1 MSYNDLYPKKNR
13 RNSMKAKYKKIIAFS
28 LAAAVIAAVSAYT
41 WLPGTKTVARQ
52 GVKATKAAAAHYLST
67 DAVDASNIRQVITA
81 DSTTSR
87 TFMWQSD
94 YAEENPVVEYR
105 QAGDDDSL
113 MQLPASSDAFSDD
126 GVTTYIHTAAVS
138 DLKPGTAYE
147 YRVGAGDKRS
157 DWQSFHTAQGH
168 DFKALIFP
176 DSQSSDYSVWAATA
190 QPAWQRNQDAQF
202 FINMGDLVDN
212 GQDHYQWNAWFDVV
226 GDMIARIPVVP
237 LLGNHETYDKDWK
250 VRMPEAY
257 LHLFSLPRID
267 REKYQNQFY
276 SFDYGDV
283 HFVVLNTQSQELADF
298 EPSLDE
304 DEVAWFKEDMAK
316 TTKKW
321 KIVLMHKDPLQYG
334 FANRPQ
340 PREEGFSPE
349 GRLWMPLFDQ
359 YGVDAVLSAHLH
371 TYRDRGH
378 IRNFQR
384 DESGPLYLIT
394 GVAGN
399 VQYPGLWKQHSL
411 DKYVAPQPE
420 TDNYMTLEATDD
432 SLTFRSFLP
441 DGQLLEEKS
450 ISSHK

>member
-1 MSYNDLYPKKNR
+1 
-13 RNSMKAKYKKIIAFS
+13 MKAKYKKIIAFS

-190 QPAWQRNQDAQF
+190 QPTWQRNQDAQF

-257 LHLFSLPRID
+257 LHLFALPRID

-411 DKYVAPQPE
+411 DEYVAPQPE

>member
-1 MSYNDLYPKKNR
+1 
-13 RNSMKAKYKKIIAFS
+13 MKAKYKKIIAFS

-138 DLKPGTAYE
+138 NLKPGTAYE

-157 DWQSFHTAQGH
+157 SWQSFHTAQGH

-257 LHLFSLPRID
+257 LHLFALPRID

-334 FANRPQ
+334 FANRPE

-411 DKYVAPQPE
+411 DEYVAPQPE

>member
-1 MSYNDLYPKKNR
+1 
-13 RNSMKAKYKKIIAFS
+13 MKAKYKKIIAFS

-67 DAVDASNIRQVITA
+67 DTVDASNIRQVITA

-257 LHLFSLPRID
+257 LHLFALPRID

-411 DKYVAPQPE
+411 DEYVAPQPE

>member
-1 MSYNDLYPKKNR
+1 
-13 RNSMKAKYKKIIAFS
+13 MKAKYKKIIAFS

-105 QAGDDDSL
+105 QAGDDTTI

-226 GDMIARIPVVP
+226 GDMIARIPVVT

-257 LHLFSLPRID
+257 LHLFALPRID

-334 FANRPQ
+334 FANRPE

-411 DKYVAPQPE
+411 DEYVAPQPE

>member
-1 MSYNDLYPKKNR
+1 
-13 RNSMKAKYKKIIAFS
+13 MKAKYKKIIAFS

-105 QAGDDDSL
+105 QAGDDTTI

-126 GVTTYIHTAAVS
+126 GVTTYIHTAAVT

-257 LHLFSLPRID
+257 LHLFALPRID

-321 KIVLMHKDPLQYG
+321 KIVLMHKDPLQYS
-334 FANRPQ
+334 FASRPE

-411 DKYVAPQPE
+411 DEYVAPQPE

>member
-1 MSYNDLYPKKNR
+1 
-13 RNSMKAKYKKIIAFS
+13 MKAKYKKIIACS

-41 WLPGTKTVARQ
+41 WLPGTKTVAKQ

-67 DAVDASNIRQVITA
+67 EAVDASNIRQVITA

-94 YAEENPVVEYR
+94 YAEDKPVVEYR
-105 QAGDDDSL
+105 KAGDDTTL

-126 GVTTYIHTAAVS
+126 GVTTYIHTATVTG
-138 DLKPGTAYE
+138 LEPGTAYE

-157 DWQSFHTAQGH
+157 SWQTFHTAQGN

-226 GDMIARIPVVP
+226 NDMIARIPVVP
-237 LLGNHETYDKDWK
+237 LLGNHETYNKDWK

-257 LHLFSLPRID
+257 LHLFALPQID
-267 REKYQNQFY
+267 MEKYQNQFY

-304 DEVAWFKEDMAK
+304 DEVAWFKKDMTK
-316 TTKKW
+316 TKKKW

-334 FANRPQ
+334 FASRPE
-340 PREEGFSPE
+340 PRAEGFSPE
-349 GRLWMPLFDQ
+349 GQLWMPLFDQ

-378 IRNFQR
+378 IKNFQR

-411 DKYVAPQPE
+411 DEYVAPQPE
-420 TDNYMTLEATDD
+420 TDNYMSLEASED

-441 DGQLLEEKS
+441 DGQLLEEKR

>member
-1 MSYNDLYPKKNR
+1 
-13 RNSMKAKYKKIIAFS
+13 MKAKYKKIIAFS

-157 DWQSFHTAQGH
+157 SWQSFHTAQGH

-226 GDMIARIPVVP
+226 GNMIARIPVVP

-257 LHLFSLPRID
+257 LHLFALPRID

-411 DKYVAPQPE
+411 DEYVAPQPE

>member
-1 MSYNDLYPKKNR
+1 
-13 RNSMKAKYKKIIAFS
+13 MKAKYKKIIAFS

-67 DAVDASNIRQVITA
+67 ASVDASNIRQVITA

-157 DWQSFHTAQGH
+157 DWQSFHTAQSH

-257 LHLFSLPRID
+257 LHLFALPRID

-411 DKYVAPQPE
+411 DEYVAPQPE

>member
-1 MSYNDLYPKKNR
+1 
-13 RNSMKAKYKKIIAFS
+13 MKAKYKKIIAFS

-126 GVTTYIHTAAVS
+126 GVTTYIHTAAVT

-157 DWQSFHTAQGH
+157 SWQSFHTAQGH

-257 LHLFSLPRID
+257 LHLFALPRID

-334 FANRPQ
+334 FANRPE
-340 PREEGFSPE
+340 PREESFSPE

-411 DKYVAPQPE
+411 DEYVAPQPE

>member
-1 MSYNDLYPKKNR
+1 
-13 RNSMKAKYKKIIAFS
+13 MKAKYKKIIAFS

-41 WLPGTKTVARQ
+41 WLPGTKIVARQ
-52 GVKATKAAAAHYLST
+52 GFKATKAAAAHYLST

-126 GVTTYIHTAAVS
+126 GVTTYIHTAAVT

-157 DWQSFHTAQGH
+157 DWQSFHTAQDH

-257 LHLFSLPRID
+257 LHLFALPRID

-411 DKYVAPQPE
+411 DEYVAPQPE

>member
-1 MSYNDLYPKKNR
+1 
-13 RNSMKAKYKKIIAFS
+13 MKAKYKKIIAFS

-157 DWQSFHTAQGH
+157 SWQSFHTAQGH

-250 VRMPEAY
+250 VRMPKAY
-257 LHLFSLPRID
+257 LHLFALPRID

-334 FANRPQ
+334 FANRPE

-411 DKYVAPQPE
+411 DEYVAPQPE

>member
-1 MSYNDLYPKKNR
+1 
-13 RNSMKAKYKKIIAFS
+13 MKAKYKKIIAFS

-105 QAGDDDSL
+105 QAGDDTTI

-126 GVTTYIHTAAVS
+126 GVTTYIHTATVT

-157 DWQSFHTAQGH
+157 SWQSFHTAQGS

-257 LHLFSLPRID
+257 LHLFALPKLD
-267 REKYQNQFY
+267 LSKYQNQFY

-283 HFVVLNTQSQELADF
+283 HFVVFNTQSQELADF

-321 KIVLMHKDPLQYG
+321 KVVLMHKDPLQYG

-411 DKYVAPQPE
+411 DEYVAPQPE

-441 DGQLLEEKS
+441 DGQLLEEKRMV
-450 ISSHK
+450 

>member
-1 MSYNDLYPKKNR
+1 
-13 RNSMKAKYKKIIAFS
+13 MKAKYKKIIAFS

-67 DAVDASNIRQVITA
+67 DTVDASNIRQVITA

-126 GVTTYIHTAAVS
+126 GVTTYIHTAAVT

-157 DWQSFHTAQGH
+157 SWQSFHTAQGH

-257 LHLFSLPRID
+257 LHLFALPRID

-334 FANRPQ
+334 FANRPE

-411 DKYVAPQPE
+411 DEYVAPQPE

-432 SLTFRSFLP
+432 SLIFRSFLP

>member
-1 MSYNDLYPKKNR
+1 
-13 RNSMKAKYKKIIAFS
+13 MKAKYKKIIAFS

-52 GVKATKAAAAHYLST
+52 GVKATKAVAAHYLST

-257 LHLFSLPRID
+257 LHLFALPRID

-283 HFVVLNTQSQELADF
+283 YFVVLNTQSQELADF

-334 FANRPQ
+334 FANRPE

-411 DKYVAPQPE
+411 DEYVAPQPE

>member
-1 MSYNDLYPKKNR
+1 
-13 RNSMKAKYKKIIAFS
+13 MKAKYKKIIAFS

-126 GVTTYIHTAAVS
+126 GVTTYIHTAAVT

-147 YRVGAGDKRS
+147 YRVGADDKRS

-226 GDMIARIPVVP
+226 GDIIARIPVVP

-257 LHLFSLPRID
+257 LHLFALPRID

-283 HFVVLNTQSQELADF
+283 HFVVLNTQSQELTDF

-411 DKYVAPQPE
+411 DEYVAPQPE

>member
-1 MSYNDLYPKKNR
+1 
-13 RNSMKAKYKKIIAFS
+13 MKAKYKKIIACS

-41 WLPGTKTVARQ
+41 WLPGTKTVAKQ

-67 DAVDASNIRQVITA
+67 EAVDASNIRQVITA

-94 YAEENPVVEYR
+94 YAEDKSVVEYR
-105 QAGDDDSL
+105 KAGDDTTL

-126 GVTTYIHTAAVS
+126 GVTTYIHTATVTG
-138 DLKPGTAYE
+138 LEPGTAYE

-157 DWQSFHTAQGH
+157 SWQTFHTAQGN

-226 GDMIARIPVVP
+226 NDMIARIPVVP
-237 LLGNHETYDKDWK
+237 LLGNHETYNKDWK

-257 LHLFSLPRID
+257 LHLFALPQID
-267 REKYQNQFY
+267 MEKYQNQFY

-304 DEVAWFKEDMAK
+304 DEVAWFKRHGQDEEEME
-316 TTKKW
+316 
-321 KIVLMHKDPLQYG
+321 
-334 FANRPQ
+334 NRPHAQGPASIWLCQ
-340 PREEGFSPE
+340 PARTSCRRLSPE
-349 GRLWMPLFDQ
+349 GQLWMPLFDQ

-378 IRNFQR
+378 IKNFQR

-411 DKYVAPQPE
+411 DEYVAPQPE
-420 TDNYMTLEATDD
+420 TDNYMSLEASED

-441 DGQLLEEKS
+441 DGQLLEEKR

>member
-1 MSYNDLYPKKNR
+1 
-13 RNSMKAKYKKIIAFS
+13 MKAKYKKIIAFS

-126 GVTTYIHTAAVS
+126 GVTTYIHTAAIS

-157 DWQSFHTAQGH
+157 SWQSFHTAQGH

-257 LHLFSLPRID
+257 LHLFALPRID

-334 FANRPQ
+334 FANRPE

-411 DKYVAPQPE
+411 DEYVAPQPE

>member
-1 MSYNDLYPKKNR
+1 
-13 RNSMKAKYKKIIAFS
+13 MKAKYKKIIAFS

-212 GQDHYQWNAWFDVV
+212 DQDHYQWNAWFDVV

-257 LHLFSLPRID
+257 LHLFALPRID

>member
-1 MSYNDLYPKKNR
+1 
-13 RNSMKAKYKKIIAFS
+13 MKAKYKKIIAFS

-126 GVTTYIHTAAVS
+126 GVTTYIHTAAVT

-157 DWQSFHTAQGH
+157 SWQSFHTAQGH

-250 VRMPEAY
+250 VRMPKAY
-257 LHLFSLPRID
+257 LHLFALPRID

-411 DKYVAPQPE
+411 DEYVAPQPE

>member
-1 MSYNDLYPKKNR
+1 
-13 RNSMKAKYKKIIAFS
+13 MKAKYKKIIAFS

-257 LHLFSLPRID
+257 LHLFALPRID
-267 REKYQNQFY
+267 RKKYQNQFY

-411 DKYVAPQPE
+411 DEYVAPQPE

>member
-1 MSYNDLYPKKNR
+1 
-13 RNSMKAKYKKIIAFS
+13 MKAKYKKIIAFS

-41 WLPGTKTVARQ
+41 WLPGTKTIARQ

-67 DAVDASNIRQVITA
+67 DTVDASNIRQVITA

-126 GVTTYIHTAAVS
+126 GVTTYIHTAAVT

-157 DWQSFHTAQGH
+157 SWQSFHTAQGH

-190 QPAWQRNQDAQF
+190 QPAWQHNQDAQF

-257 LHLFSLPRID
+257 LHLFALPRID

-321 KIVLMHKDPLQYG
+321 KVVLMHKDPLQYG
-334 FANRPQ
+334 FANRPE

-411 DKYVAPQPE
+411 DEYVAPQPE

>member
-1 MSYNDLYPKKNR
+1 
-13 RNSMKAKYKKIIAFS
+13 MKAKYKKIIAFS

-147 YRVGAGDKRS
+147 YRIGAGDKRS

-257 LHLFSLPRID
+257 LHLFALPRID

-334 FANRPQ
+334 FANRPE

-411 DKYVAPQPE
+411 DEYVAPQPE

>member
-1 MSYNDLYPKKNR
+1 
-13 RNSMKAKYKKIIAFS
+13 MKAKYKKIIAFS

-67 DAVDASNIRQVITA
+67 DTVDASNIRQVITA

-87 TFMWQSD
+87 TFMWQSA

-126 GVTTYIHTAAVS
+126 GVTTYIHTAAVT

-157 DWQSFHTAQGH
+157 SWQSFHTAQGH

-257 LHLFSLPRID
+257 LHLFALPRID

-321 KIVLMHKDPLQYG
+321 KVVLMHKDPLQYG
-334 FANRPQ
+334 FANRPE

-411 DKYVAPQPE
+411 DEYVAPQPE

>member
-1 MSYNDLYPKKNR
+1 
-13 RNSMKAKYKKIIAFS
+13 MKAKYKKIIAFS

-157 DWQSFHTAQGH
+157 SWQSFHTAQGH

-190 QPAWQRNQDAQF
+190 QPAWQHNQDAQF

-237 LLGNHETYDKDWK
+237 LLGNHETYDKGWK

-257 LHLFSLPRID
+257 LHLFALPRID

-411 DKYVAPQPE
+411 DEYVAPQPE

>member
-1 MSYNDLYPKKNR
+1 
-13 RNSMKAKYKKIIAFS
+13 MKAKYKKIIAFS

-334 FANRPQ
+334 FANLPQ

>member
-1 MSYNDLYPKKNR
+1 
-13 RNSMKAKYKKIIAFS
+13 MKAKYKKIIAFS

-257 LHLFSLPRID
+257 LHLFALPRID
-267 REKYQNQFY
+267 KEKYQNQFY

-411 DKYVAPQPE
+411 DEYVAPQPE

>member
-1 MSYNDLYPKKNR
+1 
-13 RNSMKAKYKKIIAFS
+13 
-28 LAAAVIAAVSAYT
+28 
-41 WLPGTKTVARQ
+41 
-52 GVKATKAAAAHYLST
+52 
-67 DAVDASNIRQVITA
+67 
-81 DSTTSR
+81 
-87 TFMWQSD
+87 MWQSD

-126 GVTTYIHTAAVS
+126 GVTTYIHTAAVT

-157 DWQSFHTAQGH
+157 SWQSFHTAQGH

-176 DSQSSDYSVWAATA
+176 DSQSSDYSVWAVTA

-257 LHLFSLPRID
+257 LHLFALPRID

-321 KIVLMHKDPLQYG
+321 KVVLMHKDPLQYG
-334 FANRPQ
+334 FANRPE

-411 DKYVAPQPE
+411 DEYVVPQPE

>member
-1 MSYNDLYPKKNR
+1 
-13 RNSMKAKYKKIIAFS
+13 MKAKYKKIIAFS

-394 GVAGN
+394 GVAAN

>member
-1 MSYNDLYPKKNR
+1 
-13 RNSMKAKYKKIIAFS
+13 MKAKYKKIIAFS

-257 LHLFSLPRID
+257 LHLFALPRID

-359 YGVDAVLSAHLH
+359 YSVDAVLSAHLH

-394 GVAGN
+394 GVTGN

-411 DKYVAPQPE
+411 DEYVAPQPE

>member
-1 MSYNDLYPKKNR
+1 
-13 RNSMKAKYKKIIAFS
+13 MKAKYKKIIAFS

-257 LHLFSLPRID
+257 LHLFALPRID

-384 DESGPLYLIT
+384 DESGPLYIIT

>member
-1 MSYNDLYPKKNR
+1 
-13 RNSMKAKYKKIIAFS
+13 MKAKYKKVIAFS

-105 QAGDDDSL
+105 QAGDDTTI

-126 GVTTYIHTAAVS
+126 GVTTYIHTATVT

-157 DWQSFHTAQGH
+157 SWQAFHTAQGS

-257 LHLFSLPRID
+257 LHLFALPKLD
-267 REKYQNQFY
+267 LSKYQNQFY

-411 DKYVAPQPE
+411 DEYVAPQPE

>member
-1 MSYNDLYPKKNR
+1 
-13 RNSMKAKYKKIIAFS
+13 MKAKYKKIIAFS

-105 QAGDDDSL
+105 QAGDDTTI

-126 GVTTYIHTAAVS
+126 GVTTYIHTATVT

-157 DWQSFHTAQGH
+157 SWQSFHTAQGS

-250 VRMPEAY
+250 VRTPEAY
-257 LHLFSLPRID
+257 LHLFALPKLD
-267 REKYQNQFY
+267 LSKYQNQFY

-321 KIVLMHKDPLQYG
+321 KVVLMHKDPLQYG

-411 DKYVAPQPE
+411 DEYVAPQPE
-420 TDNYMTLEATDD
+420 TDNYMTLEATDN

>member
-1 MSYNDLYPKKNR
+1 
-13 RNSMKAKYKKIIAFS
+13 MKAKYKKIIAFS

-257 LHLFSLPRID
+257 LHLFALPRID

-276 SFDYGDV
+276 SFDYGNV

-411 DKYVAPQPE
+411 DEYVAPQPE

>member
-1 MSYNDLYPKKNR
+1 
-13 RNSMKAKYKKIIAFS
+13 MKAKYKKIIAFS

-257 LHLFSLPRID
+257 LHLFALPRID

-304 DEVAWFKEDMAK
+304 DEVAWFKEDMSK

-411 DKYVAPQPE
+411 DEYVAPQPE

>member
-1 MSYNDLYPKKNR
+1 
-13 RNSMKAKYKKIIAFS
+13 MKGKYKKI
-28 LAAAVIAAVSAYT
+28 AAAVLAVAVVAAVSAYT
-41 WLPGTKTVARQ
+41 WLPGTKTVAKQ

-67 DAVDASNIRQVITA
+67 EAVDASNIRQVITA

-94 YAEENPVVEYR
+94 YAEDKPVVEYR
-105 QAGDDDSL
+105 KAGDDTTL

-126 GVTTYIHTAAVS
+126 GVTTYIHTATVTG
-138 DLKPGTAYE
+138 LEPGTAYE

-157 DWQSFHTAQGH
+157 SWQTFHTAQGT

-226 GDMIARIPVVP
+226 NDMIARIPVVP
-237 LLGNHETYDKDWK
+237 LLGNHETYNKDWK

-257 LHLFSLPRID
+257 LHLFALPQID
-267 REKYQNQFY
+267 MEKYQNQFY

-304 DEVAWFKEDMAK
+304 DEVAWFKTWLRRKRNGKSSSCTRTRFNMALPAGQNLVPK
-316 TTKKW
+316 AFRR
-321 KIVLMHKDPLQYG
+321 KDSCGCPSSTNMASMPSSRRTSTPTATG
-334 FANRPQ
+334 AISRTSSAMNRGPCTS
-340 PREEGFSPE
+340 SPAS
-349 GRLWMPLFDQ
+349 P
-359 YGVDAVLSAHLH
+359 ATSS
-371 TYRDRGH
+371 
-378 IRNFQR
+378 IRACGSSTASMNTSR
-384 DESGPLYLIT
+384 PSRKRTIT
-394 GVAGN
+394 
-399 VQYPGLWKQHSL
+399 
-411 DKYVAPQPE
+411 
-420 TDNYMTLEATDD
+420 
-432 SLTFRSFLP
+432 
-441 DGQLLEEKS
+441 
-450 ISSHK
+450 